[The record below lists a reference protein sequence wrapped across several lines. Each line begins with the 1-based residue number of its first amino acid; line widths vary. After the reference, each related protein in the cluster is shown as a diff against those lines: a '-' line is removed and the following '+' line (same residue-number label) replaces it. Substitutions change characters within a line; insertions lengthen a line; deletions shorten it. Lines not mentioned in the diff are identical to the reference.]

1 MRAMDSSLSCFIA
14 NFWSRSIVPI
24 AIMRSQAHSLAL
36 LLTFAQVAL
45 DQEQAK
51 DAEAKAEARRKFNES
66 QAKMR
71 AQVVVDL
78 VFDEML

>member
-1 MRAMDSSLSCFIA
+1 M
-14 NFWSRSIVPI
+14 
-24 AIMRSQAHSLAL
+24 
-36 LLTFAQVAL
+36 AL

-71 AQVVVDL
+71 AQVVDV
-78 VFDEML
+78 

>member
-1 MRAMDSSLSCFIA
+1 VTGAGRWSLRCLVLSHI
-14 NFWSRSIVPI
+14 SV
-24 AIMRSQAHSLAL
+24 LALLFLRRYYVLTFTSALGCSL
-36 LLTFAQVAL
+36 LLTFAQMAL

-71 AQVVVDL
+71 AQVVDV
-78 VFDEML
+78 